1 MAVISRLGLSAGC
14 AVGAILLGLSP
25 GYALPG
31 ETISVVEAW
40 IQGNPTLGAK
50 PSDRLVVRRSDTPVR
65 QFMFQAS
72 PFPVTG
78 IDQRELNGLIR
89 TERFM
94 LYDTVNGVGAEQFE
108 EALRSIYGA
117 EIYTDYRQGQTL
129 YIYPNEASPLSI
141 NPDLRLVGEVRE
153 GDRFAYW
160 LELASDAQGHI
171 YSGRMAIFLKEDLPL
186 LRDQL
191 EGRSS

>member
-1 MAVISRLGLSAGC
+1 MALSNRLGLSAGC
-14 AVGAILLGLSP
+14 VVGSLLLGLSP

-50 PSDRLVVRRSDTPVR
+50 PSDRLVVRRSDTPAR

-78 IDQRELNGLIR
+78 IDQRELSGLIQS
-89 TERFM
+89 ERFM
-94 LYDTVNGVGAEQFE
+94 LYDTVNGVGAGQFE
-108 EALRSIYGA
+108 EALRAIYGV
-117 EIYTDYRQGQTL
+117 EVYTDYRQGQIL
-129 YIYPNEASPLSI
+129 YIYPNEASPLSA
-141 NPDLRLVGEVRE
+141 NPELRLVGEVRE

-160 LELASDAQGHI
+160 LELAADSQGRI

-191 EGRSS
+191 EGRRS